1 VNVFLHYAATTIE
14 LVPFKNDDSMVRKYT
29 ETFVAMYKRLERYLQ
44 SQSQTKESAN
54 DTNQTE
60 NFILSFF
67 WNVSDSTIVVPWLL
81 DIGLTKMML
90 EFLKIGALAP
100 GIIVKISAIIHNIS
114 RHDDGADELNKFSGL
129 LILKDFQNSGAE
141 MLNGLA
147 GKRRKGKH
155 RTGKCRKNHQIGE
168 YRKGKCRKAGRR
180 NIKWCERKISKG
192 NCRKGKCRI

>member
-1 VNVFLHYAATTIE
+1 MI
-14 LVPFKNDDSMVRKYT
+14 RKYT
-29 ETFVAMYKRLERYLQ
+29 ETFVAMYKRLERYLK

-60 NFILSFF
+60 NFILLFF

-81 DIGLTKMML
+81 DIGLVKMML

-141 MLNGLA
+141 MLNDDSNLNISMA
-147 GKRRKGKH
+147 IALISTSEQIRSDNKRMNKVLNQLLQM
-155 RTGKCRKNHQIGE
+155 TINAIE
-168 YRKGKCRKAGRR
+168 V
-180 NIKWCERKISKG
+180 SFT
-192 NCRKGKCRI
+192 